1 MANHVSMT
9 QLEVPDY
16 DLGLR
21 GKLVRSDKT
30 VHPSGL
36 AFCTIIYGLSL
47 TDEVTDTPFSNAENG
62 YPDLTLA
69 PDESTRID
77 LPWRA
82 GTQAV
87 IGDHLSAD
95 GRPFEASPR
104 AVLKSLVE
112 RYRALDLNP
121 VLGYEYEVWVFREN
135 NNCDRGDPTRFEPFG
150 STENAYS
157 LTRSAEIDRFAQQF
171 IDRMN
176 DVGIEVEAFHAEL
189 GPGFF
194 EFTLTPQP
202 ALKAAD
208 HAARARQYLR
218 DLCAEHGLRASFMA
232 KPFADKSGAGG
243 HVHSSLARGG
253 QNIFAT
259 EPGTLSPI
267 GSRYLAGLVNSM
279 PDLAL
284 MFNPFINSYKR
295 IVPDMFV
302 AEHASWGYD
311 DRNVACR
318 VLVDGITSARIEH
331 RRPGADANPY
341 VVADALLAGG
351 LDGLQR
357 SLELPQVGLHKGS
370 AVDLPSNLSQAL
382 VLFESS
388 PIAADLLGKTFTQSF
403 AATRR
408 AELNRFEQWIHSSIT
423 DWELSRHL
431 EHQ

>member
-218 DLCAEHGLRASFMA
+218 DLCAEHDLRASFMA

-357 SLELPQVGLHKGS
+357 SLELPQVGLHKGN

>member
-1 MANHVSMT
+1 MADQVSMT

-30 VHPSGL
+30 VGLSGL

-47 TDEVTDTPFSNAENG
+47 TDEVTDTPFSNAANG
-62 YPDLTLA
+62 YPDLTLV
-69 PDESTRID
+69 PDERTRID

-87 IGDHLSAD
+87 IGDHLDAD

-112 RYRALDLNP
+112 RYSAIDLEP
-121 VLGYEYEVWVFREN
+121 VLGYEYEVWIFREN
-135 NNCDRGDPTRFEPFG
+135 KDSERGDMTRLQPFG
-150 STENAYS
+150 ATENAYS

-176 DVGIEVEAFHAEL
+176 DVGIEIEAFHAEL

-194 EFTLTPQP
+194 EFTLTPQS
-202 ALKAAD
+202 ALRAAD
-208 HAARARQYLR
+208 NAARARQYLR
-218 DLCAEHGLRASFMA
+218 DQCAEHGLRASFMA
-232 KPFADKSGAGG
+232 KPFAGKSGAGG
-243 HVHSSLARGG
+243 HVHSSLARDG
-253 QNIFAT
+253 QNIFAA

-267 GSRYLAGLVNSM
+267 GGHYLAGLVNSM

-295 IVPDMFV
+295 IAPGMFV
-302 AEHASWGYD
+302 AQHASWGYD

-318 VLVDGITSARIEH
+318 VLADGINSARVEH

-341 VVADALLAGG
+341 IVADALLAGG

-357 SLELPQVGLHKGS
+357 SLELPHGGPREAG
-370 AVDLPSNLSQAL
+370 AVDLPTNLAQAL
-382 VLFESS
+382 ALFESS
-388 PIAADLLGKTFTQSF
+388 PIVADLLGKTFTQSF

-408 AELNRFEQWIHSSIT
+408 AELDRFEQWMHSSIT